1 MHRTEAAVLESN
13 TEGRIDMRCSA
24 IALIAVCATAVCATT
39 ALGQTTASQATAPKA
54 TTGTHRP
61 TARLPRMTVPVDP
74 QASLGIAAAGTMPAA
89 TGPSEPLY
97 TLRYIDLKVG
107 TGELARTSAQGAI
120 VFYTVHYTGWLT
132 DGTKFDSSV
141 DRNEPFVFPVG
152 AKRVIT
158 AWDTGFEGMR
168 VGGKRR
174 LIVPYQLAYGVPGSP
189 PVIPAK
195 AVLIFDVELLG
206 QGDTPQPV
214 IGDAPTAASNRAPAA
229 AVRPEEHQ
237 E

>member
-1 MHRTEAAVLESN
+1 MRLAVAALL
-13 TEGRIDMRCSA
+13 MASA
-24 IALIAVCATAVCATT
+24 PLTLPAQSTGAKTT
-39 ALGQTTASQATAPKA
+39 ST
-54 TTGTHRP
+54 THRP
-61 TARLPRMTVPVDP
+61 TARVPRMPTPDTAP
-74 QASLGIAAAGTMPAA
+74 TTPGLAAVGTMPAA
-89 TGPSEPLY
+89 SGTVTPLY
-97 TLRYIDLKVG
+97 ALRYIDLKIG
-107 TGELARTSAQGAI
+107 DGESARTSAQGAI

-174 LIVPYQLAYGVPGSP
+174 LIVPYQLAYGATGHP
-189 PVIPAK
+189 PEIPAK
-195 AVLIFDVELLG
+195 ADMIFDVELLG

-214 IGDAPTAASNRAPAA
+214 TGAPAA
-229 AVRPEEHQ
+229 TAPAATGSPAAPAKPAQKPEEHQ

>member
-1 MHRTEAAVLESN
+1 
-13 TEGRIDMRCSA
+13 
-24 IALIAVCATAVCATT
+24 
-39 ALGQTTASQATAPKA
+39 
-54 TTGTHRP
+54 
-61 TARLPRMTVPVDP
+61 
-74 QASLGIAAAGTMPAA
+74 MPAA
-89 TGPSEPLY
+89 SGTVTPLY
-97 TLRYIDLKVG
+97 ALRYIDLKIG
-107 TGELARTSAQGAI
+107 DGESARTSAQGAI

-174 LIVPYQLAYGVPGSP
+174 LIVPYQLAYGATGHP
-189 PVIPAK
+189 PEIPAK
-195 AVLIFDVELLG
+195 ADMIFDVELLG

-214 IGDAPTAASNRAPAA
+214 TGAPAA
-229 AVRPEEHQ
+229 TAPAATGSPAAPAKPAQKPEEHQ

>member
-1 MHRTEAAVLESN
+1 
-13 TEGRIDMRCSA
+13 MRCSA
-24 IALIAVCATAVCATT
+24 LSLIAVCAVSATVAPAQT
-39 ALGQTTASQATAPKA
+39 SGQQSTAPKSSS
-54 TTGTHRP
+54 TTHRP
-61 TARLPRMTVPVDP
+61 TARVPRMTVPVDP
-74 QASLGIAAAGTMPAA
+74 QAALGLAAVGTMPAA
-89 TGPSEPLY
+89 TGKSEPLY
-97 TLRYIDLKVG
+97 TLRYVDLKVG
-107 TGELARTSAQGAI
+107 SGEPARTSAQGAI

-189 PVIPAK
+189 PVIPPK
-195 AVLIFDVELLG
+195 ATLIFDVELLG
-206 QGDTPQPV
+206 QGDTMQPV
-214 IGDAPTAASNRAPAA
+214 IADAPTAASNRVPAA
-229 AVRPEEHQ
+229 NHLKSAERPEEHQ

>member
-1 MHRTEAAVLESN
+1 
-13 TEGRIDMRCSA
+13 MRRSTRF
-24 IALIAVCATAVCATT
+24 LVAVCAAAACATA
-39 ALGQTTASQATAPKA
+39 ALGQAAATQSTAPKTS
-54 TTGTHRP
+54 TTNHRP
-61 TARLPRMTVPVDP
+61 TARLPRVTVPVDP
-74 QASLGIAAAGTMPAA
+74 NASLGIAAVGTMPAA
-89 TGPSEPLY
+89 TGPVEPLY

-107 TGELARTSAQGAI
+107 TGELAKTSAQGAI
-120 VFYTVHYTGWLT
+120 VFYTVHYTGWLA

-189 PVIPAK
+189 PVIPSK
-195 AVLIFDVELLG
+195 ATLIFDVELLG

-214 IGDAPTAASNRAPAA
+214 IGDAPAAASNRVPAPATA
-229 AVRPEEHQ
+229 AKAAERPEEHQ

>member
-1 MHRTEAAVLESN
+1 MQR
-13 TEGRIDMRCSA
+13 
-24 IALIAVCATAVCATT
+24 IAVAFFMTCAA
-39 ALGQTTASQATAPKA
+39 ASMAAGAHAQATP
-54 TTGTHRP
+54 TTPRTGAATHRP
-61 TARLPRMTVPVDP
+61 TARLPRVTVPVDP
-74 QASLGIAAAGTMPAA
+74 QTTVGLAAAGTMPAA
-89 TGPSEPLY
+89 AGPSAPLY
-97 TLRYIDLKVG
+97 TLRYIDLKLG
-107 TGELARTSAQGAI
+107 TGALARTSSRGAI

-174 LIVPYQLAYGVPGSP
+174 LIVPYQLAYGVAGSP
-189 PVIPAK
+189 PVIPEK
-195 AVLIFDVELLG
+195 ATLIFDVELLG
-206 QGDTPQPV
+206 QGDTPDPV
-214 IGDAPTAASNRAPAA
+214 IGEAPTAATNSTPATAPKPAE
-229 AVRPEEHQ
+229 RPEEHQ

>member
-1 MHRTEAAVLESN
+1 
-13 TEGRIDMRCSA
+13 MRFMTA
-24 IALIAVCATAVCATT
+24 TFLI
-39 ALGQTTASQATAPKA
+39 A
-54 TTGTHRP
+54 TTGIASGQSSGKGPTATHRP
-61 TARLPRMTVPVDP
+61 TARVPRMTVPVDP
-74 QASLGIAAAGTMPAA
+74 KVDEGLTAVGTMPAA
-89 TGPSEPLY
+89 SGVSAPLY
-97 TLRYIDLKVG
+97 ALRYIDLKVG
-107 TGELARTSAQGAI
+107 GGDLARSSVPGAI

-141 DRNEPFVFPVG
+141 DRDQPFVFPAG

-174 LIVPYQLAYGVPGSP
+174 LIVPYQLAYGAAGSP
-189 PVIPAK
+189 PVIPEK
-195 AVLIFDVELLG
+195 ADLIFDVELLG

-214 IGDAPTAASNRAPAA
+214 TGVAPAKLQSAEPTAPTKPAQ
-229 AVRPEEHQ
+229 RPEEHQ

>member
-1 MHRTEAAVLESN
+1 MPAEAKS
-13 TEGRIDMRCSA
+13 D
-24 IALIAVCATAVCATT
+24 
-39 ALGQTTASQATAPKA
+39 PKA
-54 TTGTHRP
+54 TE
-61 TARLPRMTVPVDP
+61 
-74 QASLGIAAAGTMPAA
+74 GIAAAGTMPAA
-89 TGPSEPLY
+89 TGPSSPLY
-97 TLRYIDLKVG
+97 ALRIVDLKIG
-107 TGELARTSAQGAI
+107 DGELARASAPGAI

-141 DRNEPFVFPVG
+141 DRNEPFVFPAG

-174 LIVPYQLAYGVPGSP
+174 LIVPYQLAYGAAGSP

-195 AVLIFDVELLG
+195 ADLIFDVELLG

-214 IGDAPTAASNRAPAA
+214 TGAAPKPAESNPANSAAPTKPAE
-229 AVRPEEHQ
+229 RPEEHH

>member
-1 MHRTEAAVLESN
+1 
-13 TEGRIDMRCSA
+13 MRRSA
-24 IALIAVCATAVCATT
+24 LSLIAVFAISACGSPAFAQSTT
-39 ALGQTTASQATAPKA
+39 SQGTAPK
-54 TTGTHRP
+54 TTAPKTKTNHRP
-61 TARLPRMTVPVDP
+61 TARLPRVTVPVDP
-74 QASLGIAAAGTMPAA
+74 QASIGLAAVGTMPAA

-189 PVIPAK
+189 PVIPSK
-195 AVLIFDVELLG
+195 ATLIFDVELLG
-206 QGDTPQPV
+206 QDDTPQPV
-214 IGDAPTAASNRAPAA
+214 IGEAPTAARTGAPAA
-229 AVRPEEHQ
+229 AAPAKPSERPEEHQ